1 MLEILDGGMIFELN
15 KLYSDL
21 GQTALTKNPEII
33 ASIYQKYID
42 MGCHY
47 ITSCNY
53 GFKSL
58 KLDNWAELVEK
69 AVDLCFRLKNKNYS
83 KNTKLLGSLPPYYES
98 YYHGPV
104 IPEFTN
110 FYNKLVDIMDS
121 KVDEYILETQVDIKH
136 IDEILSI
143 LTKKSKKKVKIS
155 IYPSSNITGI
165 NIATILEKY
174 NNIDAIMVN
183 CCSFAEVISYYLY
196 HIVNL
201 KLEEQDIKFGFY
213 CNKIDEKKYKNYQG
227 DKKTFQLQ
235 DYIVDENIPVEELYK
250 FIKYLEHKNQDIIIG
265 GCCGYGIEE
274 MKSLMSILNCYQ
286 VLQTARL

>member
-110 FYNKLVDIMDS
+110 FYNQLVDIMDS

-155 IYPSSNITGI
+155 IYPSSNITGK
-165 NIATILEKY
+165 NISTILEKY
-174 NNIDAIMVN
+174 NNIDTIMVN

-196 HIVNL
+196 QIVHL
-201 KLEEQDIKFGFY
+201 KLEEQEIK
-213 CNKIDEKKYKNYQG
+213 
-227 DKKTFQLQ
+227 
-235 DYIVDENIPVEELYK
+235 
-250 FIKYLEHKNQDIIIG
+250 
-265 GCCGYGIEE
+265 
-274 MKSLMSILNCYQ
+274 
-286 VLQTARL
+286 